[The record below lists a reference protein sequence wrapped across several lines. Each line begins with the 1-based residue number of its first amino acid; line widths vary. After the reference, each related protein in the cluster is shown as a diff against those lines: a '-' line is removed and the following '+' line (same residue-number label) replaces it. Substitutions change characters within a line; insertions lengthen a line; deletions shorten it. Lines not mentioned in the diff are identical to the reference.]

1 MDREIGKWLFVVI
14 LISGLFVPSFSAEIG
29 SPQSVKIKFYEFWIS
44 PNADCSSMT
53 QIYDEAS
60 PSYQDVVTG
69 PTFGSP
75 TVINGTYP
83 CVAYKISDLVKLTP
97 NFNSDSGNC
106 QTGVEITRD
115 LFRGGDVSQSP
126 TGTVINGSGTNP
138 AGHVENTM
146 YIYLATSGNNTT
158 NTGQIPSQPALL
170 TTPFVVN
177 GATTGTAV
185 FDFTNGI
192 EDTGGSCSPETV
204 SFSFR

>member
-1 MDREIGKWLFVVI
+1 MKKLSILFLT
-14 LISGLFVPSFSAEIG
+14 LIITTPAFSAEIG

-44 PNADCSSMT
+44 PNADCSDMT
-53 QIYDEAS
+53 QIYNETS
-60 PSYQDVVTG
+60 PSYQDVVVG

-75 TVINGTYP
+75 TVTNGTYP
-83 CVAYKISDLVKLTP
+83 CVAYKISDVVKLTP

-138 AGHVENTM
+138 SSQVENTM

-170 TTPFVVN
+170 TTPFVVS
-177 GATTGTAV
+177 GATTGPAV